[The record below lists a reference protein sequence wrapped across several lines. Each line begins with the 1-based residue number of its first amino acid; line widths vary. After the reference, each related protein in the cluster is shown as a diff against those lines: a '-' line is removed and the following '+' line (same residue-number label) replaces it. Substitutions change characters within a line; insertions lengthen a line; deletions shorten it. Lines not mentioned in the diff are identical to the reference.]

1 MRVTAR
7 LAGRSEEIARPTER
21 PPHPKTTKAP
31 QRCGAFF
38 MPTATKRHASGTF
51 SGLNDICPMDT
62 GNLKAKTGVE
72 GLDDVLFGGLRRGRV
87 YLMEGSPGTGKT
99 TIAAQ
104 FLLEGAKQ
112 GEPGLYIT
120 LSETEEE
127 LRESAESHGWSF
139 DPPIAIFELVPP
151 ESLLDDQQQQSLL
164 YSSDLELGETTKR
177 IFDAIEEISPKRV
190 VLDSLS
196 EIRLLAQ
203 SSLRYRRQVLALKH
217 YFSRNDAT
225 VLMLD
230 DLTTE
235 SLDKT
240 VHSVAH
246 GVIRLEENAPEYGAE
261 RRRLRVLKYRGQ
273 RFRGGYHDMVI
284 ETGGVLVFPRLIS
297 GEHKTTFRRETVS
310 SNNKALDQL
319 LGGGIECGSSTLI
332 LGPAGTGKSLLT
344 MTFAAQ
350 AVERGEKAALFIF
363 DEELGLLFQRA
374 KGLGIDLEALQNSGN
389 LLIEQIDAAEMSPGE
404 FSQRVRSCV
413 ESLGART
420 VVIDSLNGYQQAMP
434 EEKQLILHMHELLLF
449 LNRQGATTYLTVAQH
464 GLVGDMQAPV
474 DVTYLADTVVLLRYF
489 EAAGRVRRA
498 ISIIKKRTSAHED
511 TIREYRI
518 GTDGFSLGEP
528 LTNFQGV
535 LRGVPELIGEN
546 VLLNDS
552 PA

>member
-1 MRVTAR
+1 M
-7 LAGRSEEIARPTER
+7 EKN
-21 PPHPKTTKAP
+21 H
-31 QRCGAFF
+31 
-38 MPTATKRHASGTF
+38 
-51 SGLNDICPMDT
+51 
-62 GNLKAKTGVE
+62 LKAKTGVH
-72 GLDDVLFGGLRRGRV
+72 GLDDILVGGLRRGRV
-87 YLMEGSPGTGKT
+87 YLLEGSPGTGKT
-99 TIAAQ
+99 TIAAR
-104 FLLEGAKQ
+104 FLIEGAAQ

-127 LRESAESHGWSF
+127 LRETMVSHGWDF
-139 DPPIAIFELVPP
+139 AQPNKIFELVPP
-151 ESLLDDQQQQSLL
+151 ESLLDEQQQQSLL

-177 IFDAIEEISPKRV
+177 IFEAIEAHSPKRV

-217 YFSRNDAT
+217 YFSSNDAT

-235 SLDKT
+235 ALDKT

-246 GVIRLEENAPEYGAE
+246 GVIRLEEMAPDYGPE
-261 RRRLRVLKYRGQ
+261 RRRLRVIKYRGQ
-273 RFRGGYHDMVI
+273 RFRGGHHDMVI
-284 ETGGVLVFPRLIS
+284 ETGGVKVFPRLVS
-297 GEHKTTFRRETVS
+297 GEHRTTFERETIS
-310 SNNKALDQL
+310 SNSPALDRL
-319 LGGGIECGSSTLI
+319 LGGGIERGSSTLV

-344 MTFAAQ
+344 MTFAVQ
-350 AVERGEKAALFIF
+350 AIERGEKAALFIF
-363 DEELGLLFQRA
+363 DEELGLLFERA
-374 KGLGIDLEALQNSGN
+374 KGLGIDLKALQDSGK
-389 LLIEQIDAAEMSPGE
+389 LLVEQVDAAELSPGE

-434 EEKQLILHMHELLLF
+434 DEKQLILHMHELLQF
-449 LNRQGATTYLTVAQH
+449 LNRQGATTFLTVAQH

-518 GTDGFSLGEP
+518 GSDGITLGEP
-528 LTNFQGV
+528 LTKFQGV
-535 LRGVPELIGEN
+535 LRGVPEWIGDNSLMDEGA
-546 VLLNDS
+546 
-552 PA
+552 P